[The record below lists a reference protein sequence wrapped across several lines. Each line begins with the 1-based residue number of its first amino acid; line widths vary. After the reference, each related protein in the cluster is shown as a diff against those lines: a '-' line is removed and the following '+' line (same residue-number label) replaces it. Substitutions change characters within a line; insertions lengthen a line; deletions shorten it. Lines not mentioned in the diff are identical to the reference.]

1 MPFTVVNSIFTYM
14 FVGTLTILIMEPI
27 NIDKELVEFKEHL
40 EINERTILSSGFG
53 DGKTYFLDKFKENNK
68 EQFEFITIYPVNY
81 QIANNREI
89 FEYIKR
95 DILIQMVA
103 NGMIK
108 EDYEIPES
116 MMIQYFI
123 MNNSGTIFDTLLG
136 TIPLLGL
143 TEPTVAAFLIGL
155 KGLKCIKSMYDRLK
169 KYKKDIENKED
180 INIIESFI
188 ESFSTEKGSP
198 YEIDL
203 ITKLIIDNIRW
214 YRNSSPKRKV
224 ILVIEDLDRI
234 DPEHMFRIL
243 NVFTAHIDR
252 QHQLESWSAHKD
264 NMISYENLDNKFGFD
279 NIVTV
284 FDYDRTE
291 QTFRHRYGDKANYKG
306 YINKFITQVPFKYS
320 ITETARKR
328 LREYIVRKCF
338 VSELTIS
345 NGHIY
350 NIGTKIGQLSV
361 RDVQQILDNVDSY
374 IYDEIAV
381 FGTKR
386 IRTISPITR
395 FIVILH
401 LLSFSNDEINHI
413 IFNRLNPLERLYCI
427 NSFIYSKIRK
437 YDYIEYGETIYAI
450 KENTI
455 MDYIESIEFRKIYGY
470 SDCKV
475 DRTTIENSLRT
486 AFKYVKGF

>member
-243 NVFTAHIDR
+243 NVFTAHID
-252 QHQLESWSAHKD
+252 S
-264 NMISYENLDNKFGFD
+264 
-279 NIVTV
+279 T
-284 FDYDRTE
+284 
-291 QTFRHRYGDKANYKG
+291 
-306 YINKFITQVPFKYS
+306 
-320 ITETARKR
+320 
-328 LREYIVRKCF
+328 
-338 VSELTIS
+338 
-345 NGHIY
+345 
-350 NIGTKIGQLSV
+350 
-361 RDVQQILDNVDSY
+361 
-374 IYDEIAV
+374 
-381 FGTKR
+381 
-386 IRTISPITR
+386 
-395 FIVILH
+395 
-401 LLSFSNDEINHI
+401 
-413 IFNRLNPLERLYCI
+413 
-427 NSFIYSKIRK
+427 
-437 YDYIEYGETIYAI
+437 
-450 KENTI
+450 
-455 MDYIESIEFRKIYGY
+455 
-470 SDCKV
+470 
-475 DRTTIENSLRT
+475 
-486 AFKYVKGF
+486 

>member
-1 MPFTVVNSIFTYM
+1 
-14 FVGTLTILIMEPI
+14 MEPI

-53 DGKTYFLDKFKENNK
+53 DGKTYFLDKFRKDNNG
-68 EQFEFITIYPVNY
+68 QFEFITIYPVNY

-108 EDYEIPES
+108 PDYEIPEY

-136 TIPLLGL
+136 TIPFLGL
-143 TEPTVAAFLIGL
+143 TEPLVSAFLIGL
-155 KGLKCIKSMYDRLK
+155 KSLKCIKSMYERLK
-169 KYKKDIENKED
+169 KYKKGIENKED

-188 ESFSTEKGSP
+188 MSFSTEKGCP

-214 YRNSSPKRKV
+214 YKESSPKKKV
-224 ILVIEDLDRI
+224 ILIIEDLDRI

-252 QHQLESWSAHKD
+252 KYQLESLSTYKD
-264 NMISYENLDNKFGFD
+264 DMISYENLDNKFGFD

-284 FDYDRTE
+284 FDYVKAE
-291 QTFRHRYGDKANYKG
+291 QIFKHKYGENANYKG
-306 YINKFITQVPFKYS
+306 YINKFITQLPFKYS
-320 ITETARKR
+320 ITDTARKR
-328 LREYIVRKCF
+328 LREYISKKCL
-338 VSELTIS
+338 VSESTI
-345 NGHIY
+345 GRGDIY
-350 NIGTKIGQLSV
+350 NIEDKIKRLSV
-361 RDVQQILDNVDSY
+361 RDVQHILDNIDNY
-374 IYDEIAV
+374 IYDEIAE
-381 FGTKR
+381 FGSKK
-386 IRTISPITR
+386 IRTIAPITR

-401 LLSFSNDEINHI
+401 LLGFSNNEIYHI
-413 IFNRLNPLERLYCI
+413 ILYRLNPIERLRCI
-427 NSFIYSKIRK
+427 NSFIYSTIRK
-437 YDYIEYGETIYAI
+437 YNIEY
-450 KENTI
+450 ENRTYEI
-455 MDYIESIEFRKIYGY
+455 NEKVIGNYIESIEFNNISAFSGN
-470 SDCKV
+470 KV
-475 DRTTIENSLRT
+475 DRTTIENSLRV
-486 AFKYVKGF
+486 AFRYVKGF